1 MKKPFL
7 CLGIETSCDET
18 SAAIVRN
25 GQEILADVT
34 VSQVDLHSVYGGVVP
49 EIACR
54 AHIETILPVID
65 KAFKDARLKPPD
77 ITAVAVTNRPGLIGA
92 LLVGVS
98 AAKTI
103 AWILD
108 KPIIGIN
115 HVQAHIYANYLLD
128 CEWRIANREL
138 ANPQSTKSLSRGTRG
153 NPQLARGF
161 PVFPYL
167 GLIVSGGHTS
177 LYRVK
182 SPLQYKLL
190 GRTLD
195 DAAGEAF
202 DKVAHILGLGYPG
215 GPAIEKVAR
224 RGDPRAVKFP
234 LGLVGDSYDFSFS
247 GIKTAVLYHCKGQN
261 ASRNTPLKK
270 GINIPDVAASFQE
283 AAVDTLVARISS
295 VAADFSLRK
304 MRPKAIAIGGG
315 VAANQRLRDKLQSAS
330 TKIGIP
336 LFIPPKKLC
345 LDNAA
350 MVAGLAYH
358 YWKAK
363 RVNNLYLDA
372 SSQ

>member
-1 MKKPFL
+1 VVLLEFLNNIQLIMKKPFL

-25 GQEILADVT
+25 GQEILSNAT

-65 KAFKDARLKPPD
+65 KAFKDARRKPPD

-98 AAKTI
+98 AAKSI
-103 AWILD
+103 AWILN

-115 HVQAHIYANYLLD
+115 HVQAHIYANHLV
-128 CEWRIANREL
+128 RHNTGTL
-138 ANPQSTKSLSRGTRG
+138 AY
-153 NPQLARGF
+153 
-161 PVFPYL
+161 PYL

-177 LYRVK
+177 LYWVK

-202 DKVAHILGLGYPG
+202 DKVSHILGLGYPG

-224 RGDPRAVKFP
+224 KGNPRAIKFP
-234 LGLVGDSYDFSFS
+234 LGLIGDSYDFSFS

-283 AAVDTLVARISS
+283 AAVDTLVSRVTAI
-295 VAADFSLRK
+295 AELK
-304 MRPKAIAIGGG
+304 KPQAIAIGGG

-336 LFIPPKKLC
+336 LFIPPKQLC

-363 RVNNLYLDA
+363 RVDNLYLDA

>member
-18 SAAIVRN
+18 SAAVVCN
-25 GQEILADVT
+25 GSEILSDVT

-54 AHIETILPVID
+54 AHIETVLPVID
-65 KAFKDARLKPPD
+65 KAFKDAKVMPESL
-77 ITAVAVTNRPGLIGA
+77 TAVAITNRPGLIGA
-92 LLVGVS
+92 LLVGIS

-103 AWILD
+103 AWVLS

-115 HVQAHIYANYLLD
+115 HVQAHIYANHLTGSPG
-128 CEWRIANREL
+128 NRP
-138 ANPQSTKSLSRGTRG
+138 ADAP
-153 NPQLARGF
+153 AC
-161 PVFPYL
+161 PYL

-177 LYRVK
+177 LYWVK

-202 DKVAHILGLGYPG
+202 DKVSHIIGLGYPG

-224 RGDPRAVKFP
+224 KGNPRAAKFP

-247 GIKTAVLYHCKGQN
+247 GIKTAVLYYCKGQN
-261 ASRNTPLKK
+261 ASRNTPLNK
-270 GINIPDVAASFQE
+270 GINIADVAASFQE
-283 AAVDTLVARISS
+283 AAVETLITRLISAARKI
-295 VAADFSLRK
+295 
-304 MRPKAIAIGGG
+304 RPRAIAVGGG
-315 VAANQRLRDKLQSAS
+315 VAANQRLREKLQRESA
-330 TKIGIP
+330 KLGIP
-336 LFIPPKKLC
+336 LFIPPKRLC

-358 YWKAK
+358 YWKVK
-363 RVNNLYLDA
+363 KVDDLYLDG